1 MREGALWKE
10 KMEETEKVRMPDM
23 PEAPENLEMPEVPIR
38 NFFVIGVTGG
48 IGSGKTAVSSILVER
63 GARLLDADA
72 LSRQVTG
79 PGMPALEEIAYRF
92 GSELVEPA
100 GCLDRKRLAAMI
112 FADTEKRRE
121 LEAII
126 HRRVVEA
133 IDGFLREWRDA
144 GYDGVAVLDVP
155 IPVARGFLD
164 NCDEVWVVE
173 SPDVLRVQRVQQRSG
188 LTEEDIRIRM
198 SAQLS
203 PDAYRALA
211 TRIVVNDG
219 SLAELR
225 GKVFRLLDEVSGR
238 TRSGS

>member
-1 MREGALWKE
+1 MTKE
-10 KMEETEKVRMPDM
+10 KH
-23 PEAPENLEMPEVPIR
+23 L
-38 NFFVIGVTGG
+38 FVIGVTGG
-48 IGSGKTAVSSILVER
+48 IGSGKSAVSGMLCEG

-72 LSRQVTG
+72 LSKQVTG
-79 PGMPALEEIAYRF
+79 PGMPALEEIAARF
-92 GSELVEPA
+92 GSDLVNSA
-100 GCLDRKRLAAMI
+100 GRLDRERLAAVV
-112 FADTEKRRE
+112 FADPEKRRE

-133 IDGFLREWRDA
+133 IDGFLREWREA
-144 GYDGVAVLDVP
+144 GYSGLAVLDVP

-173 SPDVLRVQRVQQRSG
+173 SPDALRVQRVRKRSG
-188 LTEEDIRIRM
+188 WTDADIRARM
-198 SAQLS
+198 SAQLP

-225 GKVFRLLDEVSGR
+225 GKVFRLMEEATKNALHTKTGAQRKNALDPE
-238 TRSGS
+238 